1 MKLSQKNIK
10 EIVNRKL
17 AIDITYLTD
26 KEIQEI
32 KVNEGWF
39 NELGYSLGI
48 YGCNGILL
56 QGNKTKQLYAIASR
70 TSAMYS
76 I

>member
-39 NELGYSLGI
+39 NELGYSSGI
-48 YGCNGILL
+48 YGCNGVLL

-70 TSAMYS
+70 TSAIYS

>member
-10 EIVNRKL
+10 EMVERKL
-17 AIDITYLTD
+17 AIDITYCTD

-39 NELGYSLGI
+39 NELGYSAGV
-48 YGCNGILL
+48 YGCNGLLL
-56 QGNKTKQLYAIASR
+56 QGNKTKQLYAITSR
-70 TSAMYS
+70 TSAVYC